1 MHSRRTRHPAPCTR
15 PCFIRLAS
23 RRVCTRRVATWQV
36 LDSAGAVVVVSNARL
51 REHAPQL
58 LLDYYE
64 ACLQYP

>member
-1 MHSRRTRHPAPCTR
+1 MHSRRARHPAPCAR
-15 PCFIRLAS
+15 PCFIRLACAHAAS
-23 RRVCTRRVATWQV
+23 PRWQV
-36 LDSAGAVVVVSNARL
+36 LDSAGAVVVVANARL

>member
-1 MHSRRTRHPAPCTR
+1 MHSRRARHPAPWV
-15 PCFIRLAS
+15 PSLPHSPRLA
-23 RRVCTRRVATWQV
+23 AAWQV
-36 LDSAGAVVVVSNARL
+36 LDSAGAVVVVANARL